1 MTDFRAALNL
11 PTVPADDITVRYSTG
26 GGMED
31 VAYGFADM
39 ADALRFARY
48 EFERS
53 EGFGWA
59 DVYVG
64 EGHEVRFG

>member
-11 PTVPADDITVRYSTG
+11 PTASADDITVRYSTG

-31 VAYGFADM
+31 VAYSFADM
-39 ADALRFARY
+39 ADALRFAQY
-48 EFERS
+48 EFEYS
-53 EGFGWA
+53 NGFGWA

-64 EGHEVRFG
+64 DTVEVKFA